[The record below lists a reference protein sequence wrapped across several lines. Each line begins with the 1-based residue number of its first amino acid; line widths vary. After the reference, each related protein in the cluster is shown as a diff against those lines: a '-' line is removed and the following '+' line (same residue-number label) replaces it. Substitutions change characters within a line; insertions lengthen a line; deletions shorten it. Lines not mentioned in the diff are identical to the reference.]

1 MWLVATKMDST
12 NPTTFCCNKLTSGM
26 LWGNEK
32 TDLILLPFPH
42 FWVVWGKGQ
51 DSVTPF
57 PFLSN

>member
-1 MWLVATKMDST
+1 MDST
-12 NPTTFCCNKLTSGM
+12 NPTTFYCNKLTSGV

-32 TDLILLPFPH
+32 TGLILLPFPH

-51 DSVTPF
+51 DSINSF